1 MYESSVAG
9 PVVAII
15 DDDVAVRESLAN
27 LFKSVGINTRL
38 FAGIDEF
45 IATGATETTAC
56 VVLDVRL
63 PGRSGIEFQHELRNV
78 TSEMPIVFIS
88 GHADVSLSVQAM
100 KGGAIDF
107 LTKPVRE
114 QDLLDAV
121 HAALARDKNIRE
133 SRGNMDALRM
143 RFEGLSTRE
152 REVMVA
158 VVGGARNKQVAARL
172 GVSEATIKLH
182 RSHVMSKMGA
192 KSFADLVR
200 MADRLIS

>member
-1 MYESSVAG
+1 
-9 PVVAII
+9 
-15 DDDVAVRESLAN
+15 
-27 LFKSVGINTRL
+27 
-38 FAGIDEF
+38 
-45 IATGATETTAC
+45 
-56 VVLDVRL
+56 
-63 PGRSGIEFQHELRNV
+63 
-78 TSEMPIVFIS
+78 MPIVFIS